1 MRSTL
6 RKKLLRNTLVIGAI
20 GTAAVVTAQIGCSQ
34 APGAPGGGSS
44 IPEPGP
50 AAGDRS
56 GSVGL
61 KLTLPGGAQINTI
74 SWTITG
80 PNGVSTVVQ
89 SGTVNVQNS
98 QAISFLVG
106 NIPAGAGYSISLT
119 GTSTSGSVSCAG
131 SATFSVTARTTTKV
145 SVPLQCNTAAGQAG
159 SVSVNGTT
167 FDCSTINS
175 VSASPSEITVGN
187 PVAVSGSATGP
198 NASGITYSWSAPSG
212 SFDTPNAAQANFTCS
227 AAGAVTLTLTTT
239 DGTVPAGASCNPA
252 FGTATVQVQCDGHLD
267 AAAQLA
273 TATKIK
279 HLVVIFN
286 ENISYDHYFG
296 TYPSAQN
303 NSGETPFAAAA
314 GTPTGNGT
322 STPLDP
328 TQGFAPVTGVNL
340 LTNNP
345 TSLNTANGTGAS
357 NPIRLAPSQGATT
370 DQGHNYTPEQQASD
384 HGLMDLFPEFTG
396 TAGPPPGSPAAALT
410 KGIVMA
416 YYDGNTLGT
425 YWGYAQS
432 YALNDN
438 AWTTTFGPSTPGAIN
453 LISGQTNGFLAT
465 NHTPLSSSHAVAD
478 GNGGFTLIGDA
489 DPLNDV
495 CSSAADQ
502 VNFVGQNIGNLLNT
516 KGISWGWFEGGF
528 NLSTTNPNGTTG
540 CARTTTATVASIPS
554 VDPDYIPHHSPFQY
568 YPSTANPTHARPSA
582 ISTIG
587 TTDAANHNY
596 DSADFF
602 AALSAGN
609 LPAVVYL
616 KAPAYQDGHAGYS
629 DPIDEQ
635 VFASSVVS
643 ALQAAQEWSSSA
655 VVVTYDDS
663 DGWYD
668 HQAPSIVNPSST
680 VADALNGTGLCN
692 SGAQQNGAAPSAPL
706 LGAPPVDGGTAL
718 PAQGRCGY
726 GTRVPLLVISPYAK
740 SNFIDHTLV
749 DQTSVLRFVEDN
761 WLGGQRIQ
769 PGGSFDTIAN
779 SLSNMLSG
787 I

>member
-6 RKKLLRNTLVIGAI
+6 RKTLLRNTLVLGAI
-20 GTAAVVTAQIGCSQ
+20 GAVTVASAQIGCSQ
-34 APGAPGGGSS
+34 GSGGGSS

-50 AAGDRS
+50 AAGDRT
-56 GSVGL
+56 GNVGL
-61 KLTLPGGAQINTI
+61 KLTLPGGAQINSI

-80 PNGVSTVVQ
+80 PNGASTVVQ
-89 SGTVNVQNS
+89 TGTVNVQNS

-119 GTSTSGSVSCAG
+119 GTSTNGSVSCVG
-131 SATFSVTARTTTKV
+131 SATFSLTARATTKV

-167 FDCSTINS
+167 FDCSTVNS

-187 PVAVSGSATGP
+187 PVAVSGSASGP
-198 NASGITYSWSAPSG
+198 NASGITYAWTAPSG
-212 SFDTPNAAQANFTCS
+212 SFDTPNAAQANFTC
-227 AAGAVTLTLTTT
+227 GAQGTVTLTLTTS
-239 DGTVPAGASCNPA
+239 DGAVPAGASCNPA
-252 FGTATVQVQCDGHLD
+252 FSTATVQVQCDGHID
-267 AAAQLA
+267 AAAQLP

-296 TYPSAQN
+296 TYPTAQN
-303 NSGETPFAAAA
+303 NSGETAFAAAS
-314 GTPTGNGT
+314 GTPTGNGLT
-322 STPLDP
+322 TPLDP
-328 TQGFAPVTGVNL
+328 THGFTPVTGVNL

-357 NPIRLAPSQGATT
+357 NPIRLGPSQGATT

-465 NHTPLSSSHAVAD
+465 NHTPLASSHAVAD

-516 KGISWGWFEGGF
+516 KGVSWGWFEGGF

-568 YPSTANPTHARPSA
+568 YPSTANPTHARPSST
-582 ISTIG
+582 STIG

-635 VFASSVVS
+635 AFASSVVT
-643 ALQAAQEWSSSA
+643 ALQAAQEWSSTA

-680 VADALNGTGLCN
+680 VADALSGTGLCN
-692 SGAQQNGAAPSAPL
+692 SGAQQNGAAPTTPL
-706 LGAPPVDGGTAL
+706 LGAPPADGGAPL

-749 DQTSVLRFVEDN
+749 DLTSVLKFVEDN
-761 WLGGQRIQ
+761 WLGGQRVQ